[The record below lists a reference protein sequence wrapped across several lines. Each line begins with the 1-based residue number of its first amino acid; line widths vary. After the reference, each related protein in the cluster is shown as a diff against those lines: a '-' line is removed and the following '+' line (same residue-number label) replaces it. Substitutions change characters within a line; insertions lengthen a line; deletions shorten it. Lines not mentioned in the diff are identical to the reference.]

1 MPSFAAMQLEL
12 QVCNSGYRG
21 AGFLRERLRAEGSD
35 AGDRPLGSCKEG
47 EFLAVSKDLAARLA
61 RDLLYKK

>member
-1 MPSFAAMQLEL
+1 MPVFAAMQLKL
-12 QVCNSGYRG
+12 RVCNSGYRG
-21 AGFLRERLRAEGSD
+21 AGFPRARLRAEGSD
-35 AGDRPLGSCKEG
+35 AGDRPLGGCKEG